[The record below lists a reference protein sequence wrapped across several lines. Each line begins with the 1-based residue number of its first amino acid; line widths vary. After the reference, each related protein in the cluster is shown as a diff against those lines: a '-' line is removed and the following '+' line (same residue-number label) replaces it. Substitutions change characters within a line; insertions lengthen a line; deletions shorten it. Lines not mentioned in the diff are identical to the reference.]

1 MTEQTTERT
10 APRKRML
17 SGIKP
22 SGDLTLG
29 SYLGAIRNWRDR
41 AEEFDCYYFMAD
53 LHAITVRQNP
63 ADLRR
68 RTMEQLAQYIA
79 CGLDPEKNVLFIQSH
94 VHQHAEL
101 GWVLNCYSMFGEL
114 SRMTQFKDKSA
125 KNADNINGGLFTYP
139 ALMAADILLYQ
150 ADLVPVGED
159 QKQHVE
165 LTRNIAKRF
174 NGIYGDVFKLPEP
187 YIPKVGARIMS
198 LANPEAK
205 MSKSE
210 NDDPGRVCLMDK
222 PEDIM
227 RLFKR
232 AITDCES
239 EVRYDPE
246 HKKGVSNLMT
256 IYSAATGQDVRR
268 DRGGICRARLR
279 RLQEDGRR
287 GRRGAAA
294 AHPRGE
300 PDACWPTRP
309 ICRASARA
317 ARRRRPML
325 RKKRCARFI
334 KRSASWRAD
343 RGAEHDY
350 GSEFHCQGPAV
361 AHCGGGAGLC
371 GHAARQAAGAARRR
385 DGCAEGR
392 APHAQDP
399 HPAHGRPRH
408 LLRVPAIDGAV
419 LCRASTVQ
427 LQRHLARCDDH
438 RRARHSGR
446 YPDAQC
452 PAEI

>member
-256 IYSAATGQDVRR
+256 IYSAATGRTFAEIEAEFAG
-268 DRGGICRARLR
+268 RGYG
-279 RLQEDGRR
+279 DFKKTV
-287 GRRGAAA
+287 
-294 AHPRGE
+294 GE
-300 PDACWPTRP
+300 AVVELLRP
-309 ICRASARA
+309 IREESQRLLADKAYLDGVMADSYGYAGTEIIRRVVGDSKVMEVTSVTDPAQRLPMERALIQLGIYLIKNRAS
-317 ARRRRPML
+317 
-325 RKKRCARFI
+325 
-334 KRSASWRAD
+334 
-343 RGAEHDY
+343 
-350 GSEFHCQGPAV
+350 
-361 AHCGGGAGLC
+361 GL
-371 GHAARQAAGAARRR
+371 AGAAVTEEFHKIL
-385 DGCAEGR
+385 AEGR
-392 APHAQDP
+392 GT
-399 HPAHGRPRH
+399 HGQN
-408 LLRVPAIDGAV
+408 G
-419 LCRASTVQ
+419 
-427 LQRHLARCDDH
+427 
-438 RRARHSGR
+438 
-446 YPDAQC
+446 
-452 PAEI
+452 